1 MCGRVMVDMFGNR
14 SSRRSAQF
22 MVCLVQEMKASRTW
36 GITNGSWPNAS
47 KSPHGVAP
55 LDVFVPVEHP
65 SEPLDVDQ
73 PMQCPRPE
81 PGIMHD
87 GRIWKERILA
97 ARARRRAELLGEIP
111 PFTNG
116 PNW

>member
-22 MVCLVQEMKASRTW
+22 MEVKASRTQ
-36 GITNGSWPNAS
+36 GITNGNQTNAS
-47 KSPHGVAP
+47 KSPHGVVP
-55 LDVFVPVEHP
+55 LDIFVPVEHP

>member
-1 MCGRVMVDMFGNR
+1 VDMFGNR

-22 MVCLVQEMKASRTW
+22 MEMKASRTR
-36 GITNGSWPNAS
+36 GIMNGSWPNAS

-81 PGIMHD
+81 PGIMHVS
-87 GRIWKERILA
+87 KY
-97 ARARRRAELLGEIP
+97 
-111 PFTNG
+111 
-116 PNW
+116 

>member
-1 MCGRVMVDMFGNR
+1 ME
-14 SSRRSAQF
+14 SLIQ
-22 MVCLVQEMKASRTW
+22 
-36 GITNGSWPNAS
+36 I
-47 KSPHGVAP
+47 
-55 LDVFVPVEHP
+55 VFV
-65 SEPLDVDQ
+65 Q
-73 PMQCPRPE
+73 
-81 PGIMHD
+81 D